1 MLVDAPALTLLG
13 DRVILSAVPLHP
25 PPAEAG
31 GEADRLEA
39 ASTNSF
45 SPSEEGTESPVNE
58 QLWYFLFRE
67 TDGAA
72 GGVGTSV
79 SASG

>member
-1 MLVDAPALTLLG
+1 MLVDDAPALTLFG

-25 PPAEAG
+25 VAG
-31 GEADRLEA
+31 GDADRLEA

-67 TDGAA
+67 TVGAA

-79 SASG
+79 SVRG